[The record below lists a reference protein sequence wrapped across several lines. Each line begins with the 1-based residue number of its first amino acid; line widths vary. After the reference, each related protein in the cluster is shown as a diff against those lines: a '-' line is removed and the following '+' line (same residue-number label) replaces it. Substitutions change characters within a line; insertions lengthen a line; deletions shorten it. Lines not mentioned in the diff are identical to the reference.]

1 MKKRFLWA
9 TIAQYVPEWRNGRR
23 ARLKIWCQQWR
34 SSSSLVSCNFFVQQ
48 LLVFQGVVF
57 YVDEK
62 GTQKGGNQWADW
74 AHWAHWA
81 VCGALFG
88 SLLLKLWY
96 SMALLQGI
104 SLPFAFLLVLAL
116 VSFGRVLETT
126 LYLVLVDPMDLGPL
140 LSIYLEVHE
149 VLQ

>member
-1 MKKRFLWA
+1 MGVVGVVRVVHMLTSLSVALVFWKFLLKKRFLWA

-34 SSSSLVSCNFFVQQ
+34 SSSSLVSGNFFVQQ
-48 LLVFQGVVF
+48 LLVYRGVVF

-74 AHWAHWA
+74 AHWA

-96 SMALLQGI
+96 SMALPQGI
-104 SLPFAFLLVLAL
+104 SLPFAFLLVFAL
-116 VSFGRVLETT
+116 VSL
-126 LYLVLVDPMDLGPL
+126 
-140 LSIYLEVHE
+140 
-149 VLQ
+149 

>member
-1 MKKRFLWA
+1 M
-9 TIAQYVPEWRNGRR
+9 VD

-34 SSSSLVSCNFFVQQ
+34 SSSSLVSGKLFVQQ

-62 GTQKGGNQWADW
+62 GTQKGGNQWVDW
-74 AHWAHWA
+74 THWAHWA

-96 SMALLQGI
+96 SMALPQDI
-104 SLPFAFLLVLAL
+104 SLPFAFLLVFAL
-116 VSFGRVLETT
+116 VSL
-126 LYLVLVDPMDLGPL
+126 
-140 LSIYLEVHE
+140 
-149 VLQ
+149 